1 MILVDTSVLID
12 YLKDVDNN
20 GTGKFKEI
28 LEKRLP
34 FGINNF
40 IYQELLQGCKSE
52 KDYRLLKKYLDGQKF
67 YDFKGGRESYAKAA
81 GIYMKLRK
89 KGITIRSTI
98 DCLIAQMAM
107 ENDLYLLHNDV
118 DFTRMTELLSIKIW
132 DI

>member
-12 YLKDVDNN
+12 YLKDVDNQ
-20 GTGKFKEI
+20 GTGKFKEN
-28 LEKRLP
+28 LKKKLP

-40 IYQELLQGCKSE
+40 IYQELLQGCKSD

-67 YDFKGGRESYAKAA
+67 YDFKEGRESYAKAA
-81 GIYMKLRK
+81 GMYMKLRK

-98 DCLIAQMAM
+98 DCLIARVAI
-107 ENDLYLLHNDV
+107 ENDLYLLHNDA
-118 DFTRMTELLSIKIW
+118 DFTRMTDVISIKIW